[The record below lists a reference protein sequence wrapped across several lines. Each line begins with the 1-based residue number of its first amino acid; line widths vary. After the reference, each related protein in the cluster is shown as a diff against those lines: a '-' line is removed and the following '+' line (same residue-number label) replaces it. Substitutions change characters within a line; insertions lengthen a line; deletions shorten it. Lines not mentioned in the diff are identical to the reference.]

1 VAHFVT
7 VEEEILKQKV
17 QVCGLG
23 LDRLEEVG
31 GEPDLEHRWVDCLLV
46 L

>member
-1 VAHFVT
+1 MA
-7 VEEEILKQKV
+7 EEEISKQKV
-17 QVCGLG
+17 WVSGPG